1 MANKRQLKKFIRNFC
16 GAAASE
22 ILIARAAF
30 PSVERRKVYDIV
42 KEIAALQAASLN
54 RVNLTFDKTP
64 SAFESP
70 RAYTAARRAYFRA
83 AYGKLLQ
90 EFDARMEDIV
100 KKMNEALPE
109 DARKEIKEYI
119 AAE

>member
-1 MANKRQLKKFIRNFC
+1 MANKRQLKKSIRNFC

-30 PSVERRKVYDIV
+30 PSVERRKVYDIL
-42 KEIAALQAASLN
+42 KELAALQGATLN
-54 RVNLTFDKTP
+54 RINLTFDKTP
-64 SAFESP
+64 SAFEST
-70 RAYTAARRAYFRA
+70 RAYSAARRAYFRA
-83 AYGKLLQ
+83 AYGKLLK
-90 EFDARMEDIV
+90 EFDDRMLEIV

-119 AAE
+119 SAK